1 MATDIHADTAVE
13 LRVPTPEDAAELWYC
28 VRDSGS
34 LDLNSPYA
42 YLLVCS
48 DFADTSLVA
57 RDTEGLL
64 GFVAAY
70 RPPRDPDA
78 IFVWQVAVAARARG
92 RGLGQ
97 RLLVSLLAS
106 DANRTARELTATVT
120 PDNEASLALFRGVA
134 RRLGAGCREQERFP
148 ATLFPDEGSGEV
160 HLPELELRIG
170 PLPVR

>member
-1 MATDIHADTAVE
+1 MAADIHADTAVE
-13 LRVPTPEDAAELWYC
+13 LRIPIPSDGADMWRC

-48 DFADTSLVA
+48 DFAATSLVA
-57 RDTEGLL
+57 RDEDGLL

-78 IFVWQVAVAARARG
+78 VFVWQVAVAARARG
-92 RGLGQ
+92 QGLGQ
-97 RLLVSLLAS
+97 RLLTSLLAS
-106 DANRTARELTATVT
+106 DANRDARELTATVT
-120 PDNEASLALFRGVA
+120 PDNEPSLALFRGVA
-134 RRLGAGCREQERFP
+134 RRLGAACREQDRFP
-148 ATLFPDEGSGEV
+148 AELFPDDGDGGS
-160 HLPELELRIG
+160 HLPEVELRIG

>member
-1 MATDIHADTAVE
+1 MASDVRSEISVD
-13 LRVPTPEDAAELWYC
+13 LRTPTPQDAADLWWC

-48 DFADTSLVA
+48 DFADTSIVA
-57 RDTEGLL
+57 RDDEGLL

-78 IFVWQVAVAARARG
+78 VFVWQVAVAPRARG
-92 RGLGQ
+92 QGLGQ

-134 RRLGAGCREQERFP
+134 RRLGAGCRELERFP
-148 ATLFPDEGSGEV
+148 AALFPDDGDGG
-160 HLPELELRIG
+160 HLPEVELRIG